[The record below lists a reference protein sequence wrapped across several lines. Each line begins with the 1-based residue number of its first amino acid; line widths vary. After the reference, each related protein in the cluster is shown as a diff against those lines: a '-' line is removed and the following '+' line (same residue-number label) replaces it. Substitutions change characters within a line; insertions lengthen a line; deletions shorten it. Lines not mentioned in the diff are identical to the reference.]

1 MKTTRFVLYAIVTA
15 SLAGSAGAS
24 AGFDVRAHGAM
35 GDGSTEDTAAIQ
47 RAIDACSESG
57 GGTVHFP
64 PGTYKSGS
72 LHLRSHVTLR
82 LDAGATLKGSR
93 DLTDYDAVEELGFK
107 NDADRETSFFHH
119 SLLWGEDLERVGI
132 VGEGTID
139 SNWDS
144 RRGPKA
150 IALKRCRFVQIEDV
164 HIVNIPNYAIS
175 LLGTDYVNIEG
186 VTILNGF
193 ADGIDPDACRNVRI
207 SNCHIE
213 TWDDAI
219 VPKASFSLGERR
231 STENITVTNCYL
243 ATACNAFKLGTESG
257 GDFKRIALSNCV
269 MAGLKD
275 KRDAISGIAIESVDG
290 SNIDGIVVS
299 NVSMVNVRAP
309 VFIRLGNRGRDMQT
323 PVPGTLR
330 NVSIDNVVATNAS
343 LTCSVTGIPG
353 HAVENI
359 SLSNIHIMFTGGGPY
374 RPVSEAVPEMID
386 KYPDADMFEALPGY
400 ALYCRHVRGL
410 SLRDLNLSYEGPF
423 WRIPREQ
430 GATKIRP
437 QAGAAIGAEPEGE
450 VGNAIVCDDVQAV
463 RISGLSARPSK
474 AGDAVIRLAAARD
487 VLISSSVAMPD
498 TAVFIEVV
506 GQECRAIR
514 LVGNSLDM
522 ATKPYALIDAA
533 DGAVVALA
541 NTGVD

>member
-1 MKTTRFVLYAIVTA
+1 MNTLLCAAVAA
-15 SLAGSAGAS
+15 LAGLIGGADRT
-24 AGFDVRAHGAM
+24 AGFDARMYGAL
-35 GDGSTEDTAAIQ
+35 GDGHTKDTAAIQ
-47 RAIDACSESG
+47 KAIDACAASG
-57 GGTVHFP
+57 GGTVHIA
-64 PGTYKSGS
+64 PGTYISGS
-72 LHLRSHVTLR
+72 LHLRSHVTIR
-82 LDAGATLKGSR
+82 LDAGATLKGSK
-93 DLTDYDAVEELGFK
+93 DLADYDPVEELGFK

-150 IALKRCRFVQIEDV
+150 IALKRCRFVHIEDV

-175 LLGTDYVNIEG
+175 LLGTDHVNIEG

-219 VPKASFSLGERR
+219 VPKASYSLGERR

-269 MAGLKD
+269 MAGLQG

-330 NVSIDNVVATNAS
+330 NVSIDNVVAANAS

-359 SLSNIHIMFTGGGPY
+359 SLSNIRIMFAGGGPY

-400 ALYCRHVRGL
+400 ALYCRHVRGI
-410 SLRDLNLSYEGPF
+410 SLRDVELSYEDPF

-437 QAGAAIGAEPEGE
+437 LAGAAVGAEPEGE
-450 VGNAIVCDDVQAV
+450 VGNAIVCDDVQGV
-463 RISGLSARPSK
+463 RISGLRAQPSK

-487 VLISSSVAMPD
+487 VLISSSVAMPG
-498 TAVFIEVV
+498 TTVFAEVV

-514 LVGNSLDM
+514 LVGNALDM
-522 ATKPYALIDAA
+522 ATTPYALIDTAE
-533 DGAVVALA
+533 GAVAAVA
-541 NTGVD
+541 NTGSD